1 MPTETIRKSKYY
13 EETRRRIE
21 RNKNDHNI
29 SDREIIEE
37 LANEIE
43 QYRNKITILES
54 EIKMQSMDI
63 DVERNTS
70 NCASDYG
77 IEEYT
82 VERWYEDGL
91 LIKEE
96 IKPIHK

>member
-1 MPTETIRKSKYY
+1 MPDNEVRKSKY
-13 EETRRRIE
+13 EETRRRISRYINNSE
-21 RNKNDHNI
+21 LA
-29 SDREIIEE
+29 DREIIEY
-37 LANEIE
+37 LAEEIE

-54 EIKMQSMDI
+54 EIKKQSMDI
-63 DVERNTS
+63 DVERDTF

-96 IKPIHK
+96 IKPVHK

>member
-1 MPTETIRKSKYY
+1 MPDNEVRKSKY
-13 EETRRRIE
+13 EETRRRISRYINNSE
-21 RNKNDHNI
+21 LA
-29 SDREIIEE
+29 DREIIEY
-37 LANEIE
+37 LAEEIE

-54 EIKMQSMDI
+54 EIKKQSMDI
-63 DVERNTS
+63 DVERDTL

-96 IKPIHK
+96 IKPVHK

>member
-1 MPTETIRKSKYY
+1 MPDNEVRKSKY
-13 EETRRRIE
+13 EETRRRISRYINNSE
-21 RNKNDHNI
+21 LA
-29 SDREIIEE
+29 DREIIEY
-37 LANEIE
+37 LAEEIK

-54 EIKMQSMDI
+54 EIKKQSMDI
-63 DVERNTS
+63 DVERDTF

-82 VERWYEDGL
+82 VERWYEEGL

-96 IKPIHK
+96 IKPVHK